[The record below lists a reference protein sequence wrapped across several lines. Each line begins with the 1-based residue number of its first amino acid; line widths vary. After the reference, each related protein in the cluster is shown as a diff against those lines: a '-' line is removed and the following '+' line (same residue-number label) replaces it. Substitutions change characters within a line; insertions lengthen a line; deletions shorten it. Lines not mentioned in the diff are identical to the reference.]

1 MKSITFILMTLITS
15 TLLGQKNVPSDFNKE
30 LQKYYDKDF
39 PTIST
44 KEANKKLNQANVY
57 FLDVREMKEYAVS
70 HLPGAKFY
78 GGDKKNEAL
87 LKSIPKN
94 AEIIV
99 YCSIGYRSQKAGQEL
114 KKLGY
119 KNVKNLY
126 GGIFQ
131 WFNENKK
138 VVNSENEPVQ
148 KVHTYNE
155 KWSKWITR
163 GEKVF

>member
-1 MKSITFILMTLITS
+1 MKSVSFLLMTLLSS
-15 TLLGQKNVPSDFNKE
+15 TILSQENVPSDFNKE

-44 KEANKKLNQANVY
+44 IEANKKLNQANVY

-99 YCSIGYRSQKAGQEL
+99 YCSIGYRSQKAGKEL

-119 KNVKNLY
+119 TNVKNLY

-163 GEKVF
+163 GEKIW

>member
-1 MKSITFILMTLITS
+1 
-15 TLLGQKNVPSDFNKE
+15 
-30 LQKYYDKDF
+30 
-39 PTIST
+39 
-44 KEANKKLNQANVY
+44 
-57 FLDVREMKEYAVS
+57 MKEYAVS

-138 VVNSENEPVQ
+138 VVNSENQPVQ